1 MVPVDLYSIFKQ
13 FNTML
18 FTKSSTDLGKNE
30 VEHRVLCDWLRN
42 INQQNIQLSRKL
54 TILQKSVDLILENE
68 SSADNMA
75 KDFDNSSDSGAVS

>member
-42 INQQNIQLSRKL
+42 INQQNIQLARRL
-54 TILQKSVDLILENE
+54 TVLQKSVDAILENE
-68 SSADNMA
+68 GHAEDEA
-75 KDFDNSSDSGAVS
+75 RDFDDK